1 MSFLDVTRIKR
12 DFPILERTVREDRS
26 LVYLDSGATSQKPR
40 SVLDAEREFY
50 ERHNAAAHRGAHQL
64 AEEAT
69 IEYEAARRTIADFVG
84 GEPDELVFTKNA
96 TESINLLSHAF
107 SSATAKAAHGK
118 WDGDARFV
126 LDSTKN
132 IVVTEMEHHANL
144 VPWQEL
150 ADKTGAML
158 RWIGV
163 TDDGRLDLVSMRTA
177 IDEHTAIVAF
187 THQSNL
193 LGTINPVTEIAAVA
207 KSVGAFVFL
216 DACQSIP
223 HMPVSVHELG
233 VDAVAWSGHKM
244 LGPTGIGCLWA
255 TRELLAAM
263 PPFLT
268 GGSMIETVYMEH
280 STFARAPQKF
290 EAGVPNIAQAIGL
303 GAAVRYL
310 ESVGMDRIAEHE
322 HSLTV
327 AALDALAGLRGVRVI
342 GPTSADQRGSA
353 VSFVVDD
360 LHPHDVGQVLD
371 SLGVA
376 VRVGHH
382 CAWPLCRRFGVP
394 ATTRATFYLYNSM
407 EDVQSLA
414 DGIQAAQAFFKVA

>member
-1 MSFLDVTRIKR
+1 
-12 DFPILERTVREDRS
+12 
-26 LVYLDSGATSQKPR
+26 
-40 SVLDAEREFY
+40 
-50 ERHNAAAHRGAHQL
+50 
-64 AEEAT
+64 
-69 IEYEAARRTIADFVG
+69 
-84 GEPDELVFTKNA
+84 
-96 TESINLLSHAF
+96 
-107 SSATAKAAHGK
+107 
-118 WDGDARFV
+118 
-126 LDSTKN
+126 
-132 IVVTEMEHHANL
+132 
-144 VPWQEL
+144 
-150 ADKTGAML
+150 
-158 RWIGV
+158 
-163 TDDGRLDLVSMRTA
+163 
-177 IDEHTAIVAF
+177 
-187 THQSNL
+187 
-193 LGTINPVTEIAAVA
+193 
-207 KSVGAFVFL
+207 
-216 DACQSIP
+216 
-223 HMPVSVHELG
+223 
-233 VDAVAWSGHKM
+233 
-244 LGPTGIGCLWA
+244 
-255 TRELLAAM
+255 
-263 PPFLT
+263 
-268 GGSMIETVYMEH
+268 MEH

-327 AALDALAGLRGVRVI
+327 AVLDALAGLRGVRVI

-407 EDVQSLA
+407 EDVQSLV

>member
-1 MSFLDVTRIKR
+1 MSVLDVTRIKR
-12 DFPILERTVREDRS
+12 DFPILERTVREDRP

-40 SVLDAEREFY
+40 SVLDAEREYY

-69 IEYEAARRTIADFVG
+69 IEYENARRAIAAFVG

-107 SSATAKAAHGK
+107 SSATAKAAQGN
-118 WDGDARFV
+118 WDGDPKFV
-126 LDSTKN
+126 LDATKN

-150 ADKTGAML
+150 ADKTGATL

-163 TDDGRLDLVSMRTA
+163 TDDGRLDLESLRKTV
-177 IDEHTAIVAF
+177 DEHTAVVSF

-193 LGTINPVTEIAAVA
+193 LGTINPVAEIAAIA
-207 KSVGAFVFL
+207 KSFGAFVFL

-223 HMPVSVHELG
+223 HMPVEVHDLG

-255 TRELLAAM
+255 TRSLLDAM

-310 ESVGMDRIAEHE
+310 ESIGMDRIAEHE
-322 HSLTV
+322 HALTV
-327 AALDALAGLRGVRVI
+327 AALDALAGIRGVRII
-342 GPTSADQRGSA
+342 GPTEASSRGSA

-394 ATTRATFYLYNSM
+394 ATTRATFYLYNSVD
-407 EDVQSLA
+407 DVQSLA